1 MQLSQEDHARIAQ
14 AVAEAES
21 KANGEIVCVLARRGA
36 TYRET
41 PLAWACAAALIL
53 PLVLIPLGF
62 GPSWLPNYTGD
73 WMTGQT
79 AGADATATAVLW
91 AYALL
96 QAVVFLAAFVLVSI
110 PAVARALTPRSLR
123 KHRVREAALEQFV
136 ARGLHL
142 AGGRVGVLVYAAL
155 AERQVQIL
163 ADQAIDAK
171 VDQSVWN
178 EAAKA
183 LARGL
188 KARRPADG
196 FVAAVQICGRVMV
209 EHFPSTGQNPNELPN
224 DLVEI

>member
-1 MQLSQEDHARIAQ
+1 MQLSQEDHARIAK

-21 KANGEIVCVLARRGA
+21 KANGEIVCVLARRA
-36 TYRET
+36 AAYRET

-62 GPSWLPNYTGD
+62 GPSWLANFTGD
-73 WMTGQT
+73 WIAGHT
-79 AGADATATAVLW
+79 AGVDATASAVLW
-91 AYALL
+91 AYVLL
-96 QAVVFLAAFVLVSI
+96 QAVVFLATLVLASI
-110 PAVARALTPRSLR
+110 PSVGRALTPRSLR

-136 ARGLHL
+136 TRGLHL
-142 AGGRVGVLVYAAL
+142 GGGRVGVLVYAAL

-171 VDQSVWN
+171 VDQSVWD
-178 EAAKA
+178 EAARA

-196 FVAAVQICGRVMV
+196 FVEAVQICGRVMAQ
-209 EHFPSTGQNPNELPN
+209 HFPSTGENPDELPN